1 VVIELKNPVDEN
13 ATIGSAY
20 KQIQTYK
27 STIPSLFTYISE
39 KMTHTLLTV
48 DNLTLH
54 TNKTTLLKS
63 VSFSIQKGEIFA
75 LVGESGSGKSLTSLA
90 IMRLLPQ
97 AVAVSGGDVLL
108 YGESLFALPEFR
120 MQGIRG
126 RKIAMIFQEPMSA
139 LNPVMTVGEQVSEV
153 IRLHLG
159 LKRGESKAKVLSL
172 FEEVGMG
179 EPATRYDWY
188 PHQLSGGQKQRV
200 MIAMALAC
208 EPDLLIA
215 DEPTT
220 ALDVTIQAQVLAL
233 LKQIREKRNL
243 SILFI
248 THDMGV
254 VAQMADRIAVMK
266 GGVLLESAPR
276 DAFFAA
282 PKHPYTQK
290 LLKDAAVMQPKEQEN
305 RDAERLLVVKG
316 LKVYF
321 PIKKGLFQR
330 NVGYVKAVDGVSFAI
345 PKGKTLALVG
355 ESGSGKSTIGK
366 ALLRLLDISAG
377 EIYFRDVDIA
387 TLGEGALRAY
397 RSKIQVVFQDP
408 YAALNPRMTIGEIIR
423 EGMVS
428 LQIAPQEKQAQERHI
443 ATLLEK
449 VGLEP
454 HHMHRYPHAFSG
466 GQRQRIGI
474 ARALAVEPELIICDE
489 PTSAL
494 DVTVRAQVLA
504 LLKRL
509 QREFGVS
516 YLFITHD
523 LSIVPAI
530 ADEIAVMQAGRVV
543 EQGSVARVMSN
554 PRHTYTRTLLKA
566 VPKAPPIQQ

>member
-1 VVIELKNPVDEN
+1 MSLLSLHHVSLEVKGIPLLKN
-13 ATIGSAY
+13 
-20 KQIQTYK
+20 
-27 STIPSLFTYISE
+27 
-39 KMTHTLLTV
+39 
-48 DNLTLH
+48 
-54 TNKTTLLKS
+54 
-63 VSFSIQKGEIFA
+63 VSFEIREGEIFA

-90 IMRLLPQ
+90 IMRLLPESID
-97 AVAVSGGDVLL
+97 VASGDIFLKGN
-108 YGESLFALPEFR
+108 SLFSLTEAA
-120 MQGIRG
+120 MQKVRG
-126 RKIAMIFQEPMSA
+126 KSIAMIFQEPMSA
-139 LNPVMTVGEQVSEV
+139 LNPVMTIGEQVAEV

-159 LKRGESKAKVLSL
+159 LKKEAIRATVISL
-172 FEEVGMG
+172 FEEVALKAP
-179 EPATRYDWY
+179 EERYNWY

-233 LKQIREKRNL
+233 LKEIREKRKL

-266 GGVLLESAPR
+266 EGELLETAPR
-276 DAFFAA
+276 NSFFAT
-282 PKHPYTQK
+282 PKHPYTQQ
-290 LLKDAAVMQPKEQEN
+290 LLKDAIAMQAKEKREAK
-305 RDAERLLVVKG
+305 AEKLLEVKD
-316 LKVYF
+316 LKVHF
-321 PIKKGLFQR
+321 PIRKGLFQR
-330 NVGYVKAVDGVSFAI
+330 TVGYVKAVDGVSFTI

-355 ESGSGKSTIGK
+355 ESGSGKSTIGQ
-366 ALLRLLDISAG
+366 AVLRLLDPTEG
-377 EIYFRDVDIA
+377 EICFRDVDIA
-387 TLGEGALRAY
+387 ALHENALKTY

-408 YAALNPRMTIGEIIR
+408 YSALNPRMTIGEIIR

-428 LQIAPQEKQAQERHI
+428 LQTGPQEKGLQDQRI
-443 ATLLEK
+443 AELLEK
-449 VGLEP
+449 VGLEGAY
-454 HHMHRYPHAFSG
+454 MNRYPHEFSG

-504 LLKRL
+504 LLKTL
-509 QREFGVS
+509 QDDFGVS

-523 LSIVPAI
+523 LSIISAI
-530 ADEIAVMQAGRVV
+530 ADEVAVMKEGKLV
-543 EQGSVARVMSN
+543 EQGSVESVMHD
-554 PRHTYTRTLLKA
+554 PKHDYTRTLLKA
-566 VPKAPPIQQ
+566 VPKPPPIQKESI